1 MPPAVL
7 DEGFNGSMDGGGA
20 GVGDCTRDGIE
31 DWVEEPGAGDEPQPG
46 LESESGDELWLLVSS
61 RGML

>member
-7 DEGFNGSMDGGGA
+7 DEGFGGSMGGA
-20 GVGDCTRDGIE
+20 GDCTWDGIE
-31 DWVEEPGAGDEPQPG
+31 NGGEEEPQPVGELG
-46 LESESGDELWLLVSS
+46 LESGDELWLLVSS